1 MVTKTPNSGL
11 HSLRNGQAP
20 QASCGY
26 HFPSSLSPCKVGTV
40 GPISQMRK
48 VRLRKF
54 KKLAPNNHS
63 AHLFYV
69 FANSL
74 NVFHSIHTLGA

>member
-1 MVTKTPNSGL
+1 MKFNL
-11 HSLRNGQAP
+11 E
-20 QASCGY
+20 ASNV
-26 HFPSSLSPCKVGTV
+26 FLSTSSVGPENVVCKLI
-40 GPISQMRK
+40 PISQMRK